1 MYSVLLVEDEKIELD
16 TLKNYV
22 DWKKVGIDKVY
33 TARGGRSAL
42 ICVAEHEPDIIITD
56 IQMPGMSGTELAK
69 LVREE
74 GHTCKIVFLT
84 GYEKFEYARTA
95 IQVQAEDYL
104 MKPFNV
110 EEVEHLVAKILDKI
124 KREQLSK
131 EAEQLVIGRVIEQIC
146 AGQTHTVDAVFQ
158 AKIESMTFRALG
170 FCGTAPEQRQMIYDM
185 AEVIHSFL
193 MESLYIVLLPSS
205 VPVHDMV
212 SLLLQKWNQD
222 IRVAV
227 SAQSVGVSGL
237 RDQCLKLLRCQ
248 DALFFGTPG
257 MVMDTEDAPPPSMEP
272 LPEHPSKQDS
282 MLAYTILD
290 GDETQAVKHL
300 HTILRQYQTGKRD
313 ECLQGADR
321 LYRYLREY
329 LLKSGHANL
338 AATPSEL
345 EADLTHSQTY
355 IQLENTFTEYVRIC
369 CRTYAQGPDSQLVSW
384 VKRYVAEH
392 YSETCGVEE
401 LAEGVNLSPNYLRKK
416 FKEAAGQTI
425 LEYLTQVRL
434 NKAAELL
441 RTSELKVKEVSVR
454 VGYDNISY
462 FTQLF
467 SKRYGVTPNEYK
479 KTNEHDPLV

>member
-22 DWKKVGIDKVY
+22 NWDKLGIERVY

-42 ICVAEHEPDIIITD
+42 ACVAECEPDIIITD

-74 GHTCKIVFLT
+74 GHACKIVFLT
-84 GYEKFEYARTA
+84 GYEKFEYARAA

-110 EEVEHLVAKILDKI
+110 EEVEQLVEKILNKI
-124 KREQLSK
+124 KREQLGK
-131 EAEQLVIGRVIEQIC
+131 EAEQLAVGRVIEQIC
-146 AGQTHTVDAVFQ
+146 AGQAHAVDAVFQ
-158 AKIESMTFRALG
+158 ERIQSMTFRSLV
-170 FCGTAPEQRQMIYDM
+170 FCGTAPEQRQAIFNMP
-185 AEVIHSFL
+185 EVIHSFL

-212 SLLLQKWNQD
+212 SRLLEKWDRD

-227 SAQSVGVSGL
+227 STQSVGVDGL
-237 RDQCLKLLRCQ
+237 RNQCLQLLRCQ
-248 DALFFGTPG
+248 DALFFGTPR
-257 MVMDTEDAPPPSMEP
+257 MIMTAEDAPPPIMEP

-282 MLAYTILD
+282 MLAYAVLD
-290 GDETQAVKHL
+290 GNEAQAVKHL
-300 HTILRQYQTGKRD
+300 RAILRTYQTGKKS
-313 ECLQGADR
+313 ECLQGVDR
-321 LYRYLREY
+321 LYRYLREH
-329 LLKSGHANL
+329 LIKSGHANL
-338 AATPSEL
+338 ETLPSEFETEL
-345 EADLTHSQTY
+345 MHSQTY
-355 IQLENTFTEYVRIC
+355 IQLENMFTEYVRTC
-369 CRTYAQGPDSQLVSW
+369 CRMYAQGPDSQLVSW
-384 VKRYVAEH
+384 VKRYVSEH
-392 YSETCGVEE
+392 YAEACSVEE

-434 NKAAELL
+434 NKAAQLL

-467 SKRYGVTPNEYK
+467 SKRFGVTPNEYK
-479 KTNEHDPLV
+479 KSSERDPLV